1 MAMAVAIVFTSC
13 KKNDDSNP
21 QNPISSG
28 TLSLKHDGTNWSAS
42 LAVVGVNSNNVVNVT
57 GSDSNGNQASIVIYG
72 ASGPGTYKI
81 GGFGNASSQGRWTQG
96 LAQSDTFVANAVL
109 GEGEVTF
116 DALSESSAKGTFKF
130 TGYNSDKVSVNVTEG
145 SFNVNF

>member
-1 MAMAVAIVFTSC
+1 MIEELLKFDLIFRVQFLYFFKEFCLFVHDVN
-13 KKNDDSNP
+13 KNF
-21 QNPISSG
+21 
-28 TLSLKHDGTNWSAS
+28 K
-42 LAVVGVNSNNVVNVT
+42 
-57 GSDSNGNQASIVIYG
+57 GNR
-72 ASGPGTYKI
+72 KEK
-81 GGFGNASSQGRWTQG
+81 
-96 LAQSDTFVANAVL
+96 VL